1 VTARIQQGTEEID
14 VQTHRIEK
22 PMPGAQ
28 RAYLANGLIGLR
40 IPKSPQPKGAAL
52 VNGIVDLATH
62 RLEG

>member
-1 VTARIQQGTEEID
+1 MTARIQQGTEEID

-28 RAYLANGLIGLR
+28 RAYLARGLIGLR
-40 IPKSPQPKGAAL
+40 ISKSPLPQGTAL
-52 VNGIVDLATH
+52 VNGFSGLATL